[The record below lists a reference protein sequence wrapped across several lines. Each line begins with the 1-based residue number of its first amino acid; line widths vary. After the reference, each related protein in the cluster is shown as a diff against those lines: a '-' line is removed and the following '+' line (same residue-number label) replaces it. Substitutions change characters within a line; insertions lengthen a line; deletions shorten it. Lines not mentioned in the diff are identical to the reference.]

1 MTTVRIT
8 DAGGNKPKFVQW
20 DVDRVLYVS
29 GVASQPCLH
38 FANAELKRAI
48 VVQATDDNGRWKCLV
63 PNFILQFACPMVVSV
78 FVQPDEGR
86 TVATAVYEVKPKLKP
101 QDYSYTE
108 NIGYINWVQKSEEV
122 QQILESSQDTLDEIN
137 ETLAQ
142 IQHDY
147 DTDAFKGD
155 KGDKGD
161 PFTYEDFTAEQ
172 LAALTGP
179 QGPKGDKGD
188 TGTAGTNGTNGSDG
202 YSPTVTVTSITGGH
216 RITIIDKNGTQSFD
230 VMDGEGGGS
239 ITIDDALSD
248 ASTNPVQNRIIKAA
262 LDAKGTYSKPSGGI
276 PASDL
281 ASGVIPS
288 VPAASSTTPLMDGNG
303 SAGSAATYARA
314 DHVHPTDTSRAAAA
328 DLAAKADKVTEVTVS
343 TAGAVTQ
350 ALDAGK
356 IYHFTGALT
365 ALTITLNTPAS
376 GQLAHYHFDFDS
388 GSTAPTLTLP
398 NTVTMPSGFTVEASK
413 HYEIDILNN
422 YGAVMAWANS

>member
-1 MTTVRIT
+1 MNTVRIT
-8 DAGGNKPKFVQW
+8 DAGGNKPTFVQW

-172 LAALTGP
+172 LAGLTGP

-188 TGTAGTNGTNGSDG
+188 TGAAGTNGANGTNGSDG

-216 RITIIDKNGTQSFD
+216 RVTITDKNGTQSFD

-239 ITIDDALSD
+239 ITIDDALSGS
-248 ASTNPVQNRIIKAA
+248 STNPVQNRIIKAA

-276 PASDL
+276 PESDL
-281 ASGVIPS
+281 ASGVMANKITAPS
-288 VPAASSTTPLMDGNG
+288 SPATGAFLVYNG
-303 SAGSAATYARA
+303 SAWVA
-314 DHVHPTDTSRAAAA
+314 
-328 DLAAKADKVTEVTVS
+328 
-343 TAGAVTQ
+343 
-350 ALDAGK
+350 
-356 IYHFTGALT
+356 
-365 ALTITLNTPAS
+365 ITLSTWQ
-376 GQLAHYHFDFDS
+376 G
-388 GSTAPTLTLP
+388 GS
-398 NTVTMPSGFTVEASK
+398 
-413 HYEIDILNN
+413 Y
-422 YGAVMAWANS
+422 